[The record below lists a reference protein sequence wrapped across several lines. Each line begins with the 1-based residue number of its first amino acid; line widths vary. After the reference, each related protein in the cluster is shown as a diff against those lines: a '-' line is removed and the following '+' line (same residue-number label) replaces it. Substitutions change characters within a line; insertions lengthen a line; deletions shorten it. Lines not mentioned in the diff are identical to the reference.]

1 MKKSNQNR
9 TNLDNLSNEERTQLM
24 KEGRCFKCKKPG
36 HRARDCPPED
46 EQEES
51 DNKPTL
57 IRARTMLS
65 KLDKTE
71 KEKLLKSLKEEGLT
85 VLIKTTETRAP
96 LAVTKKATIKDLVD
110 RMKVLM
116 KEEKIK
122 FAKWMKKEEE
132 PNSLEKEA
140 VPMQISPSLDV
151 DSVTATID
159 SQSLIVPMTISLGE
173 RESVETDSLVDSGA
187 GGVFID
193 QNYARRLHLDIKM
206 LDIPM
211 KARNVDGTENKRGII
226 KSYVDLQFKM
236 GDKDFTE
243 RFFLTGLGRQTI
255 ILGFS
260 WLRKHNPLIDWQTG
274 YIAWRD
280 EEKETRTDPKSSME
294 EEEDQEQWK
303 TRTLN
308 PINEEDD
315 NEIVVSYL
323 EEIKDDELWINAK
336 MNIAVELA
344 IKENEKGGKKE
355 ISMEELVPEDLHDF
369 LDVFNEKQAD
379 RFPDSRPWDHKIEMK
394 EGFEPKSF
402 KVYNLTPIEQ
412 TELDKFLKEN
422 LDKGYIRPSQS
433 PMASPFFF
441 VTKKDGRLRP
451 CQDYRYLNDWTI
463 KNAYPLPLI
472 SEIMDKLK
480 GAKYFTKF
488 DVKGAYNNI
497 RIRSGDEWKGA
508 FKTNRGLYEPT
519 VMFFGMCNS
528 PATFQSM
535 MDSVFAEEIEG
546 NLVIIY
552 MDDILVFAPNL
563 EELAKS
569 ERIVLQ
575 KLRDN
580 DLYLKPKKCEF
591 REPKVEYLGMVI
603 KEGQISMD
611 PVKLGG
617 IRDWPVPTTVKEVR
631 SFLGFGN
638 FYRRFIKGFSELAQP
653 LNDLLKKDRKF
664 EWTSDQQH
672 SFEILKKRFTEEPVL
687 MMPNHT
693 KPFQI
698 EVDAS
703 KYATGAILTQLDS
716 NGDRHPC
723 AFISKTM
730 SQAQRNYDTGDRELL
745 AIIRALQEWRHYI
758 QGSPHTTTLYSDLAN
773 LTYFRLPQTLSYRQ
787 ARWALYMS
795 EFDLKLTHIP
805 GSKNALADALSRHPD
820 LCPEGVDNKDII
832 ALSDHLFVNLI
843 DMDLQQRIAS
853 SKDMNF
859 DAAEAIKGLL
869 EQGPTTLRHD
879 LADWEIEDFEGKN
892 ILFFK
897 GKNYVPR
904 DANLRRDV
912 VKLYHDHLTAGH
924 PGELQTFNA
933 V

>member
-1 MKKSNQNR
+1 MTPYNIMKEMEQNLSKSIDEKRIELRQFVQNEEMDEWMKKWTNGANDRKIGPNPSSINKGNMDAWKKFISRTITVAEQRKEDLSLEPYDYFKKNIRKYLFPDETSKNVDNKARRFDTQPFRSWRTPKQINPESKDKPITDEFKKRVLIMMKKSNQTH
-9 TNLDNLSNEERTQLM
+9 TNLDNLSNKERTRLM
-24 KEGRCFKCKKPG
+24 KEGRCFKCKKQG
-36 HRARDCPPED
+36 HRVRDCPLED
-46 EQEES
+46 EQKES
-51 DNKPTL
+51 DNKSTL
-57 IRARTMLS
+57 IQTQMMLS

-71 KEKLLKSLKEEGLT
+71 KEKLRKNLKKEGLIVSKKT
-85 VLIKTTETRAP
+85 VEINPPQNEI
-96 LAVTKKATIKDLVD
+96 KKATIKDVVG
-110 RMKVLM
+110 RMKMLM
-116 KEEKIK
+116 KDEKAK
-122 FAKWMKKEEE
+122 FAEWMKKEEE
-132 PNSLEKEA
+132 PNSLEKETA
-140 VPMQISPSLDV
+140 PIPISPSLDV
-151 DSVTATID
+151 DSVIANID
-159 SQSLIVPMTISLGE
+159 SHSMNVPMTISIDE
-173 RESVETDSLVDSGA
+173 QKSVETDSLLDSSA
-187 GGVFID
+187 GGLFID
-193 QNYARRLHLDIKM
+193 QSYARWLHLDIQM
-206 LDIPM
+206 LDTPV
-211 KARNVDGTENKRGII
+211 KARNVDGTENKRGTI
-226 KSYVDLQFKM
+226 KSYVDLQIKI

-243 RFFLTGLGRQTI
+243 RFFLTGLGNQTV
-255 ILGFS
+255 ILGLP
-260 WLRKHNPLIDWQTG
+260 WLKKHNPLIDWQTG

-344 IKENEKGGKKE
+344 IKENKKGGKKE

-463 KNAYPLPLI
+463 KNVYPLPLI

-488 DVKGAYNNI
+488 DVKKAYNNI

-535 MDSVFAEEIEG
+535 MDSIFPEEIEG
-546 NLVIIY
+546 NLIIIY
-552 MDDILVFAPNL
+552 MDDILIFAPNL
-563 EELAKS
+563 EELVKS
-569 ERIVLQ
+569 ERMVLQ

-603 KEGQISMD
+603 KAGQISMD

-617 IRDWPVPTTVKEVR
+617 IRNCPIPTTVKEVR

-638 FYRRFIKGFSELAQP
+638 FYRQFIQGFSELAQP
-653 LNDLLKKDRKF
+653 LNNPLKKDTKF
-664 EWTSDQQH
+664 EWTSYQQH
-672 SFEILKKRFTEEPVL
+672 AFETLKRRFTEEPVL
-687 MMPNHT
+687 MM
-693 KPFQI
+693 
-698 EVDAS
+698 
-703 KYATGAILTQLDS
+703 L
-716 NGDRHPC
+716 
-723 AFISKTM
+723 
-730 SQAQRNYDTGDRELL
+730 
-745 AIIRALQEWRHYI
+745 
-758 QGSPHTTTLYSDLAN
+758 
-773 LTYFRLPQTLSYRQ
+773 
-787 ARWALYMS
+787 
-795 EFDLKLTHIP
+795 
-805 GSKNALADALSRHPD
+805 
-820 LCPEGVDNKDII
+820 
-832 ALSDHLFVNLI
+832 
-843 DMDLQQRIAS
+843 
-853 SKDMNF
+853 
-859 DAAEAIKGLL
+859 
-869 EQGPTTLRHD
+869 
-879 LADWEIEDFEGKN
+879 
-892 ILFFK
+892 
-897 GKNYVPR
+897 
-904 DANLRRDV
+904 
-912 VKLYHDHLTAGH
+912 
-924 PGELQTFNA
+924 
-933 V
+933 